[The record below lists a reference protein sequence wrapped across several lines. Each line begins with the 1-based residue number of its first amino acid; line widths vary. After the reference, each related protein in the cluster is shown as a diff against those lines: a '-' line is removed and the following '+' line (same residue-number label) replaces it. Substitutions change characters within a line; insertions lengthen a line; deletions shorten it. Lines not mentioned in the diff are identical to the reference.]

1 MPDITLPGQPA
12 DIPLPPELCETLGY
26 AYSSRFVGF
35 FWSSLGDQLIV
46 TDGPNSSSGNSWAFM
61 SFKRHRAV
69 APLLAPF
76 DFGSSEHE
84 GLHMLVI
91 DREANRASVAPVA
104 EARAFLAEHG
114 PKPPELTPEQ
124 QILFERELDRV
135 LELWRTA
142 PIDPDAIAKDMLKQR
157 GRIGRVMSFLDMCPV
172 PPENGQTP

>member
-1 MPDITLPGQPA
+1 M
-12 DIPLPPELCETLGY
+12 
-26 AYSSRFVGF
+26 
-35 FWSSLGDQLIV
+35 LI
-46 TDGPNSSSGNSWAFM
+46 
-61 SFKRHRAV
+61 
-69 APLLAPF
+69 
-76 DFGSSEHE
+76 
-84 GLHMLVI
+84 I

-124 QILFERELDRV
+124 QILFERELDRT

-172 PPENGQTP
+172 PERGQTP